1 MRFFVSSNLSLKKES
16 NQYGYTYC
24 CTYAQKCVTSV
35 SILSILT
42 MKQIKKVLVAA
53 GILILVAFLVIIFNQ
68 VMQVYLY
75 ASAVNQTFGIV
86 VATVLGMVFLALLLA
101 PILLF
106 LRLPKALIPPDSE
119 EEMTDYLPKLTGRL
133 AKNKLLTGHTF
144 DWSQKEDVQRALA
157 MLDVRTNEIIQKT
170 ARNVFLATSI
180 SQNGKLDALMVL
192 STHTKMLWDI
202 AHIYYQRPAPRDL
215 LALYSNVAAT
225 TLLASQLEDLDIS
238 EQIEPVL
245 GTVLQ
250 NSAMKSIP
258 FIGPMSSVA
267 LDSLMEGSIN
277 AFLTL
282 RVGIIAK
289 RYCGTLEPFNAKKV
303 RKAALIEAS
312 GMLRTLVMQT
322 SGQVVSSIMK
332 ATKNAGINTVKS
344 GVAMAGR
351 ATNTVK
357 KGFFG
362 WFRRAEPTPS
372 QAE

>member
-1 MRFFVSSNLSLKKES
+1 MN
-16 NQYGYTYC
+16 
-24 CTYAQKCVTSV
+24 
-35 SILSILT
+35 
-42 MKQIKKVLVAA
+42 QIKKVLAAA
-53 GILILVAFLVIIFNQ
+53 GILFLVVFLVIIFNQ

-75 ASAVNQTFGIV
+75 ASTVNHTFGIV
-86 VATVLGMVFLALLLA
+86 VATVLALVFLVLLA
-101 PILLF
+101 VPVLLF
-106 LRLPKALIPPDSE
+106 LRLPKPLIPPDTE
-119 EEMTDYLPKLTGRL
+119 EEMAVYLPKLTGRL
-133 AKNKLLTGHTF
+133 AKNRLLTGHAFNWT
-144 DWSQKEDVQRALA
+144 QKEDVQRAVA
-157 MLDVRTNEIIQKT
+157 MLDVRANEIIQKT

-192 STHTKMLWDI
+192 STHTKMIWDI

-250 NSAMKSIP
+250 NSAMKSVP
-258 FIGPMSSVA
+258 FVGPLSSVV

-282 RVGIIAK
+282 RVGIISK
-289 RYCGTLEPFNAKKV
+289 RYCGTLEPFNPRKV
-303 RKAALIEAS
+303 RKAALVEAS
-312 GMLRTLVMQT
+312 GMLRVLVVQA

-332 ATKNAGINTVKS
+332 ATRKAGLNTVRS
-344 GVAMAGR
+344 GVQMAGR
-351 ATNTVK
+351 ATRNVK

-362 WFRRAEPTPS
+362 WFRRATPTL
-372 QAE
+372 E